1 MNSVTLPQARF
12 GESSKVDRK
21 LFFEEISADVDNLI
35 ARAEAFVGLDSADL
49 NRVTSAH
56 DWSLGQLFNHL
67 VKSDINATN
76 RLEQAINASSGA
88 TDTDANHTFLA
99 KFILGGMLR
108 PNIPVPPAFA
118 PEKRQY
124 DRAVVEQYV
133 ANLRKVKAMLPRAM
147 KADLA
152 KIRVQSDGG
161 KFIIWNGF
169 DVLMIV
175 CKHGNRH
182 LNQAEAV
189 HRVLL
194 GTKV

>member
-1 MNSVTLPQARF
+1 M
-12 GESSKVDRK
+12 DRK
-21 LFFEEISADVDNLI
+21 LFFEEVSAEVDNLI
-35 ARAEAFVGLDSADL
+35 ARAEAFVGLDSAAI
-49 NRVTSAH
+49 NKVTPAH
-56 DWSLGQLFNHL
+56 DWSLGQIFNHL
-67 VKSDINATN
+67 VKADLNATQ
-76 RLEQAINASSGA
+76 RLETALASGSGVN
-88 TDTDANHTFLA
+88 DSDARHTMLA

-108 PNIPVPPAFA
+108 PNVPVPPAFE

-124 DRAVVEQYV
+124 DHSVVEQYV

-147 KADLA
+147 TADLA
-152 KIRVQSDGG
+152 KIRVQSDGA
-161 KFIIWNGF
+161 KFIKWNGF

-189 HRVLL
+189 HRVLS